1 MIETAIFDDF
11 VTENELM
18 TKFGLKT
25 SIINRARKNNALPC
39 YQISQQG
46 PRLYLKSEVTEFFL
60 SCRTVS
66 EPKRS
71 TKKRSTRKS
80 PKE

>member
-1 MIETAIFDDF
+1 MIETTLLEDF
-11 VTENELM
+11 ITENELM
-18 TKFGLKT
+18 AKFGLKN
-25 SIINRARKNNALPC
+25 SIVSRARKQHALPY

-66 EPKRS
+66 EPKKS
-71 TKKRSTRKS
+71 TKKRVTRKS
-80 PKE
+80 RKE